1 MVKVIASHVL
11 ELAESCG
18 TKLPAYE
25 VARKNMDKVEELV
38 GPTGDI
44 DGIYGAI
51 RVMSDLPYKNS

>member
-1 MVKVIASHVL
+1 MVKHIAAHVL

-25 VARKNMDKVEELV
+25 AARKNMDVIEDSV

-44 DGIYGAI
+44 DGLYGAV
-51 RVMSDLPYKNS
+51 RVLSGLPYANN